1 MKAID
6 SSAIDKIGIPSVVLM
21 ERAAL
26 SVAEEV
32 DRACKRSARVLV
44 ISGVGNNGADGI
56 AAARILSQMGHAVRL
71 AILGSEERATDE
83 WLLQYHIASNLG
95 LYICHQ
101 SQILEYINRR
111 EYDVVVDAL
120 FGIDV
125 YKRQAQKQ

>member
-1 MKAID
+1 MKYLVNAREMKAID
-6 SSAIDKIGIPSVVLM
+6 SSSIDKIGIPSAVLM

-32 DRACKRSARVLV
+32 DQACGRSARVLV

-83 WLLQYHIASNLG
+83 WLLQYNIASNLD

-101 SQILEYINRR
+101 SL
-111 EYDVVVDAL
+111 D
-120 FGIDV
+120 FGI
-125 YKRQAQKQ
+125 Y